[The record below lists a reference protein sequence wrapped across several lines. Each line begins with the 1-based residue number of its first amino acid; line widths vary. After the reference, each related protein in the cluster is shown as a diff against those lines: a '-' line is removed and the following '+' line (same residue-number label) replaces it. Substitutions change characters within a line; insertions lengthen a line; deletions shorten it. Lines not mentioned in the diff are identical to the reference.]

1 MRFKL
6 QEQQEYE
13 VEEPEYDEQGDEGQE
28 HMEDYQEC
36 RNEDEY
42 VDEDQDQY
50 PVNRL
55 FPVQFTGI
63 LKFSSIGIRHLL
75 RRILDY
81 LESPLLFLHT
91 ILNILYFL
99 PPGQ

>member
-1 MRFKL
+1 MYHLDNYCGWRSKTSSFAVLRFKL

-13 VEEPEYDEQGDEGQE
+13 EGEPEYDEQGDEGQE

-42 VDEDQDQY
+42 ADEDQDQY

-55 FPVQFTGI
+55 FPVQFTKI
-63 LKFSSIGIRHLL
+63 LKFSSTGIRHVF
-75 RRILDY
+75 RQILDY
-81 LESPLLFLHT
+81 
-91 ILNILYFL
+91 
-99 PPGQ
+99 